1 MPQGHIDA
9 LSTFK
14 TYKPFGDATKL
25 FKANVV
31 SNEDTRLL
39 GRIKCSVPDLIP
51 WDDKEKLPW
60 IYPLYPAGLGE
71 GPLSTYFSV
80 PEEDSQVI
88 IFSGSQSIYNMFY
101 AFSTID
107 RLNRPVSFISEYPHR
122 SGWSDSIENKKII
135 NTHDDVQTIE
145 RRMAD
150 GTLTVHDSKDST
162 TLYIDFF
169 GTHLYLDRK
178 NQKLIVQFAG
188 QELNVTEAGIS
199 LKAKQLVL
207 TGEGGIILNSKEGI
221 SLNAPY
227 TVAGG
232 RLIGKVVDNTEHEQ

>member
-1 MPQGHIDA
+1 MSQGHIDA

-25 FKANVV
+25 FKATVV

-39 GRIKCSVPDLIP
+39 SRIKCSVPDLIP

-60 IYPLYPAGLGE
+60 IYPLFPAGLGE
-71 GPLSTYFSV
+71 GPLSSYHYV

-88 IFSGSQSIYNMFY
+88 IFSGGQSIYNMFY
-101 AFSTID
+101 AFSTTD
-107 RLNRPVSFISEYPHR
+107 RLNRLQDFHSEYPHR
-122 SGWSDSIENKKII
+122 SGWSDSTENKKII

-145 RRMAD
+145 HRMAD
-150 GTLTVHDSKDST
+150 GTVNIHDSKEST

-178 NQKLIVQFAG
+178 EQKLTVQYAGHELDITSDGIV
-188 QELNVTEAGIS
+188 LR
-199 LKAKQLVL
+199 AKQLVL
-207 TGEGGIILNSKEGI
+207 SGEEGVSINSKKGI
-221 SLNAPY
+221 TLNAPY
-227 TVAGG
+227 VVSGG
-232 RLIGKVVDNTEHEQ
+232 RLIGKVCDNTDSEQ